1 MIRGLPEVP
10 MGIKDAELRRHLIDM
25 RECVKTLMGT
35 LAPPAV
41 PSNAKVTAQPLGNLV
56 QWTRGI
62 SSDYHELLISSTPST
77 ANAQVL
83 DVGDSASYFHNVGDS
98 GVKYFYWIRARK
110 FTGARSL
117 NVLAGSGTTLSSTS
131 TVTPPTP
138 PPSSQIQAKNQQTGH
153 IEPITQP
160 GRVETA

>member
-1 MIRGLPEVP
+1 MIRGVPEVP
-10 MGIKDAELRRHLIDM
+10 FGIKDPQVRQHLIDM

-62 SSDYHELLISSTPST
+62 SSDYHELLVSSTPST
-77 ANAQVL
+77 QKAQVV
-83 DVGDSASYFHNVGDS
+83 DVGNSASYFDNIGDT
-98 GVKYFYWIRARK
+98 GIQRFYWIRSRK

-117 NVLAGSGTTLSSTS
+117 NVFAGKGTTLASTA
-131 TVTPPTP
+131 TVTPPIA
-138 PPSSQIQAKNQQTGH
+138 PPSSQIQALNTQTGH

-160 GRVETA
+160 GRVESA

>member
-10 MGIKDAELRRHLIDM
+10 FGIKDPQMRRWAIDIH
-25 RECVKTLMGT
+25 ECVKTMMGT

-77 ANAQVL
+77 ANAQVI
-83 DVGDSASYFHNVGDS
+83 DVGDSAQYFDNVGDT
-98 GVKYFYWIRARK
+98 GVNRFYWIRSRK

-117 NVLAGSGTTLSSTS
+117 NVFAGNGTTLASTA

-153 IEPITQP
+153 VEPITQP

>member
-1 MIRGLPEVP
+1 MIRGVPEVP
-10 MGIKDAELRRHLIDM
+10 FAIKDPQLRQFLIDM
-25 RECVKTLMGT
+25 RECVKTLHGT

-77 ANAQVL
+77 KDAQVV
-83 DVGDSASYFHNVGDS
+83 DVGNSASYFDNVGDS
-98 GVKYFYWIRARK
+98 GIQRHYWIRSRK

-117 NVLAGSGTTLSSTS
+117 NVFAGNGTTLASTA

-138 PPSSQIQAKNQQTGH
+138 PPASQIQVQNQQTGH

-160 GRVETA
+160 GGVKTA